1 MSTYERLDVSLPDG
15 RRLCVRRS
23 PGRGRPVVLLH
34 GLLDD
39 STGWTRVMERL
50 GHPCVAVDLP
60 GFGGSSLPT
69 RPRIADFADDV
80 AAGLAELGIVHA
92 TLVGHSL
99 GGAVAVAVAE
109 RSAAVDSLALLAPA
123 GFGPIGLAD
132 FAARPGVAALTQ
144 AAIPLG
150 LMNPL
155 VVTAAYSTLV
165 AHRRLP
171 PAELVSRVRRTALRG
186 GRGPRMAIEA
196 VAHAG
201 HARAGFHA
209 RRVAFE
215 GPVSVLWGAR
225 DALVPLGH
233 ADALVRALPQAT
245 VEVWQQMGHHP
256 QRERPEALERFLRRA
271 AWVACPRAGRRRPQP
286 TGTRRGAGARR
297 AA

>member
-39 STGWTRVMERL
+39 STGWDRVMHRL
-50 GHPCVAVDLP
+50 ARPCIAVDLP

-69 RPRIADFADDV
+69 RPRIVDYAADV
-80 AAGLAELGIVHA
+80 AAGLQELGAVHA

-109 RSAAVDSLALLAPA
+109 RSPEVDGLVLLAPA
-123 GFGPIGLAD
+123 GFGRIPLAEL
-132 FAARPGVAALTQ
+132 ASRSVVAPLVQAAL
-144 AAIPLG
+144 PLG
-150 LMNPL
+150 LANPL

-171 PAELVSRVRRTALRG
+171 PGELVSRLRRTALRG
-186 GRGPRMAIEA
+186 GRGARMAIEA

-201 HARAGFHA
+201 RGHGGFHE
-209 RRVAFE
+209 RPVAFE
-215 GPVSVLWGAR
+215 GPVAVLWGSR
-225 DALVPLGH
+225 DALVPVAH
-233 ADALVRALPQAT
+233 VDAVLRALPQAT
-245 VEVWQQMGHHP
+245 AEVWEEMGHHP

-271 AWVACPRAGRRRPQP
+271 AWGACPRAGRRRA
-286 TGTRRGAGARR
+286 GGARR
-297 AA
+297 VAATRRAA